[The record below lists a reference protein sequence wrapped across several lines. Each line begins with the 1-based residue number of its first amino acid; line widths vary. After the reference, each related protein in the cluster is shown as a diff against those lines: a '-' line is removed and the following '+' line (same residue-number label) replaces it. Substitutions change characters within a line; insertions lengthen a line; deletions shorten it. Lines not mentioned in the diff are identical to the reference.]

1 NTDWNKYDDR
11 LMKAVERGEA
21 DKVSSALGKKGIIPT
36 KLDVEGRSAFH
47 LAASKGYLDC
57 LNLLLGHSLD
67 ITAADAT
74 GMSASP
80 RDRSVSSGVLVLCFI
95 LFKYHW
101 FRMFVH
107 SSTVFCLAGKNAL
120 HLAARNGHSLCVQ
133 KLLQHNCPVENV
145 DLQGR
150 TALHDAVMAGC
161 SSSVKLLCDSGAS
174 VNAKDF
180 DGRTPLVLATQ
191 MCHPSICQLLLERGA
206 DIGIRDKQNKTAL
219 ILGCEYACKDAVE
232 RGADVTAVDVFGHDG
247 YHYARLSKDAELV
260 TLVKEALDKVTRA
273 KEAAKIEQM
282 FHQSVEH
289 MTVEAEVNVRDQI
302 IQRCCCGLIKGLE
315 KEKKDLKD
323 TLRKFQQDQKTL
335 LEKVSGLQQQL
346 EQEKKTVEDLRK
358 ECEIVSAVMDESA
371 APGGL
376 KPLINRLCSAG
387 CEAEP
392 AGCLARWPRE
402 QLKLMVKGKEKE
414 ENVKAMETVKVQL
427 WKNVGDYSG
436 QSVIKGKD
444 PKLVKQS
451 HSFDSAQILQP
462 SSPTRSMS
470 RPLEL
475 SLPGPAFSSESE
487 ALRKDIDV
495 LRKRHDAAA
504 EENARLQS
512 QLASKSLECRELAE
526 SCEATR
532 RDSDRQ
538 VREME
543 EALSDVQK
551 RMVDSEAKVKQLQAH
566 VVAVREHLSSQMVE
580 ELRGQLQEVK
590 GKYEGASAEVGRVRN
605 HLKQSEK
612 ALEEYKQ
619 SEGRL
624 AEDVER
630 LTREL
635 SKSRKEREEAAVRL
649 MDAEGRMKEMEA
661 RLASAVPAEKFDNMK
676 NLLTNAVDEKEK
688 QASELRED
696 YERVLEEA
704 TELQREL
711 EEHRAEAAR
720 CVPREEHERLRA
732 AQEEQTASLE
742 RKLSEVTA
750 KSQTLIKEIKKSQQV
765 NEQLRE
771 QVQDLNSKIQAE
783 YVPLK
788 SHEEVKRSL
797 DCTVEEL
804 SNRLAGAERKIRQTE
819 AQMQTLQAEK
829 DTVCEKITHL
839 QARYVPP
846 EKFEEDVSMLS
857 SLNRNLTQELEEFRR
872 KYQEKEQ
879 QLEKM
884 MSENVSMKRRVQEEF
899 VPKGMYE
906 ESKSKLGS
914 ELEKA
919 NGEISRLVKECKDA
933 QEELKQVKEG
943 NVMLREKLQ
952 VIQTQL
958 EKEYISLR
966 DHEAIKNSL
975 KSTVSELECKNK
987 EAACIYQSAQEETLR
1002 LHKELEEQKIELDTI
1017 QEAIHSKFVPISVI
1031 EEKEKTFNAT
1041 VKDMKEH
1048 LAELQER
1055 YSQAKMEGEHSKHE
1069 NEKLKVEMVSVQQSV
1084 ETRYVT
1090 SEKCQEIELAYK
1102 EKLQELTHQLRDF
1115 EQQYKDVTLQKK
1127 KLEEQ
1132 NAQCNLEIQKLQ
1144 RQMETDFILV
1154 ERFEAMQQ
1162 SVNSRIQQVE
1172 EECARAKEA
1181 HRQEL
1186 EKVAVLERELR
1197 SQRANAMLLTEH
1209 VQVKE
1214 ALEREVTELKRAL
1227 KEEEKKSSEHME
1239 EIASLQVRLLNTAK
1253 EVEDFRAEGSEELLG
1268 LQSEKRRLEAEVV
1281 SLGQRLSGLAEKY
1294 EELSREAARA
1304 QEAESSAR
1312 TENQRLQERGHS
1324 IETEI
1329 KELKER
1335 YDKSLST
1342 IGDLQK
1348 RIQMS
1353 SEQTEAKDKKIT
1365 ELLNDAERLKQA
1377 LNSLAMR
1384 PYTANMP
1391 TKRQTQQ
1398 IDTLQAQIKS
1408 LQQQLAVST
1417 TLRC

>member
-1 NTDWNKYDDR
+1 MSRWLACTSAYLNTDWNKYDDR

-21 DKVSSALGKKGIIPT
+21 DKVSSALGKKGIVPT

-74 GMSASP
+74 
-80 RDRSVSSGVLVLCFI
+80 
-95 LFKYHW
+95 
-101 FRMFVH
+101 
-107 SSTVFCLAGKNAL
+107 GKNAL

-232 RGADVTAVDVFGHDG
+232 VLLKRGADVTAGDVFGHDS

-260 TLVKEALDKVTRA
+260 TLVKEALDKVVRA

-302 IQRCCCGLIKGLE
+302 IQGLE

-346 EQEKKTVEDLRK
+346 EQEKKTVEDLWK
-358 ECEIVSAVMDESA
+358 E
-371 APGGL
+371 
-376 KPLINRLCSAG
+376 
-387 CEAEP
+387 
-392 AGCLARWPRE
+392 RE
-402 QLKLMVKGKEKE
+402 QLKLVAKGKEKE
-414 ENVKAMETVKVQL
+414 ENVKAVETVKVQL

-462 SSPTRSMS
+462 SSPTRSVS

-487 ALRKDIDV
+487 ALRKDIEV

-635 SKSRKEREEAAVRL
+635 SKLRKEREEAAVRL

-661 RLASAVPAEKFDNMK
+661 RLASAVPAERFDNMK

-711 EEHRAEAAR
+711 EVHRAEAAR
-720 CVPREEHERLRA
+720 RVPREEHERLKA

-804 SNRLAGAERKIRQTE
+804 SNSLAGAERKIKQTE
-819 AQMQTLQAEK
+819 AQMQTLQTEK

-846 EKFEEDVSMLS
+846 EKFEEEVSMLS
-857 SLNRNLTQELEEFRR
+857 SLNKNLTQELEEFRR

-943 NVMLREKLQ
+943 NVMLTEKLQ

-1002 LHKELEEQKIELDTI
+1002 LHKELEEQKKELDTI

-1041 VKDMKEH
+1041 VKDMKKH

-1069 NEKLKVEMVSVQQSV
+1069 NEKLKVEMVSVQQNV
-1084 ETRYVT
+1084 ETCYVT

-1102 EKLQELTHQLRDF
+1102 EKLQGLTHQLRDF

-1127 KLEEQ
+1127 ELEEQ

-1162 SVNSRIQQVE
+1162 SVNSRIRQAE

-1186 EKVAVLERELR
+1186 EKVAMLERELR

-1227 KEEEKKSSEHME
+1227 EEEEKKNSEHTE

-1253 EVEDFRAEGSEELLG
+1253 AVEDFRAEGSEELLG

-1281 SLGQRLSGLAEKY
+1281 SLGHRLSGLAEKY

-1304 QEAESSAR
+1304 QEAESNAR

-1348 RIQMS
+1348 RIQTS

-1398 IDTLQAQIKS
+1398 VDTLQAQIKS
-1408 LQQQLAVST
+1408 LQQQLADAERRHREVVSIYRT
-1417 TLRC
+1417 HLLSAAQGHMDEDVQAALLQIIRMRQEFVC